1 MGLKPKLTSTTTR
14 KLGFNQHNNMMKM
27 GEKEKDD
34 EDMVKRKPE

>member
-1 MGLKPKLTSTTTR
+1 MGLKPKLTSSTTR
-14 KLGFNQHNNMMKM
+14 KLGLNMMKM